1 MEILGHQTLH
11 FGIKGLGML
20 LNTLKK
26 KREKVKYESNK
37 AEKQMVDAFFFQGC
51 KVRKVFL
58 LCISLESLNAPVLL
72 LRKQFK
78 QR

>member
-1 MEILGHQTLH
+1 MNKNFH

-20 LNTLKK
+20 LNTLKNRE
-26 KREKVKYESNK
+26 REKVKHESNK
-37 AEKQMVDAFFFQGC
+37 AEKQMVDIFSFQRC

-58 LCISLESLNAPVLL
+58 LSVSLESLNALILL